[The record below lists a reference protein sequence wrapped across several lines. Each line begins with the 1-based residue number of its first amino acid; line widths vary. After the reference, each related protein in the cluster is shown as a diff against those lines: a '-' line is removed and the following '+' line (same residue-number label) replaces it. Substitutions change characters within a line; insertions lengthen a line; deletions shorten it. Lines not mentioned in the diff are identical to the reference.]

1 MKSATVCNFTICWI
15 VSEYFRVKKKR
26 IKFWTKIVIL
36 AIVSNSWICS
46 ADSEGKRFNLGDAM
60 YIKVKTFSIQ
70 KLVLA
75 SSNEWCINLYCD
87 TIFWTYLNLTTMG
100 LNNFCRSVFSLF
112 QLHFG
117 VKSFLN
123 NLKIQ
128 IYQSIR
134 CTRTFCG

>member
-1 MKSATVCNFTICWI
+1 MQFYDRLNRVLIFLDEKSIL
-15 VSEYFRVKKKR
+15 YFGQ
-26 IKFWTKIVIL
+26 KIVIS

-46 ADSEGKRFNLGDAM
+46 ADSEAKRFNLGDAM

-100 LNNFCRSVFSLF
+100 LNNFCWSVFSLF
-112 QLHFG
+112 HLHFG
-117 VKSFLN
+117 IKSFLK
-123 NLKIQ
+123 LQ
-128 IYQSIR
+128 IYQSDVPVRFAVKIVY
-134 CTRTFCG
+134 